1 MFDLSNNIINYI
13 LLVTIILLIVVSYY
27 CIKFALIIIKTQE
40 NIENCLDEI
49 DDQYNK
55 ISLVLETPVFYDSP
69 EVKRVLSEIS
79 RTQDS
84 LLYVANKLTNN
95 IVEEKE
101 YEYEEEKD

>member
-1 MFDLSNNIINYI
+1 MFDLSNDIINYI

-55 ISLVLETPVFYDSP
+55 ISLILETPIFYDSP
-69 EVKRVLSEIS
+69 EVKRVLSGGVG
-79 RTQDS
+79 S
-84 LLYVANKLTNN
+84 L
-95 IVEEKE
+95 
-101 YEYEEEKD
+101 